1 MSQTTITLAF
11 EQWKA
16 QQGATGEPV
25 LLDEFVFA
33 NVPGLDPDQPVD
45 RNETLP
51 PTEQIVHRQAVS
63 RKGVVNDNAV
73 VHSVVLGADVGDFSF
88 NWIGLLNTASGT
100 LAMIVHAP
108 LQQKLK
114 TAEGQQGN
122 VLTRSFLMEY
132 NGAQAETGINTP
144 AETWQIDFTARMA
157 GMDERQR
164 LENIDIFGAAAF
176 FGDGYLVGKS
186 GNQFYVTKG
195 TGYVAGLR
203 TTLAENLNITVT
215 TRPVKVWLD
224 VCWTGSLT
232 SVWGVQS
239 RITVADN
246 LADYVQ
252 NGIQHY
258 VFAVAGIDENGNITD
273 LRPKGTLNEQQASD
287 ALRKHEQSRNH
298 PDATTREKG
307 FVQLSSDTNSES
319 ESLAATPKAVKTAM
333 DNANGRLAKNSNGG
347 DIPDKKQF
355 ARTIGAVTSTTITLG
370 ESGWFKIATVV
381 MPQATSTAVIKLYGG
396 AGFNAGSPEQAA
408 ISELVLR
415 AGNGSP
421 VGITATLWRR
431 SPAAA
436 NEVAWVNTSGD
447 TYDIYIN
454 IGQYAYWLIAQYD
467 YTGNANVT
475 LHSTPEYSS
484 VQPGNSTSG
493 QTYTLYNSLMKPTP
507 EDVGALSVNGG
518 RLNGPLGIGTDN
530 ALGGNSIVFG
540 DNDTG
545 FKWHSDGVL
554 GIYANN
560 ALVGYIDNSGLHM
573 SVDVLTNG
581 AVRAGNAKKL
591 SLTSNNNSTMTAT
604 FNLWGD
610 ANRPTVIELD
620 DDQGWHLY
628 SQRNPDGSIVFTVN
642 GDITANTLRAGGA
655 IYANNGDV
663 SGTVWGGGNAA
674 WLSGYLYSNM
684 VKAIRLGPVALS
696 GGLWRDFQ
704 LGGGQVVTGFHTDG
718 SWEMEG
724 DDDKVYYRPIQYLI
738 GDTWVT
744 APSV

>member
-1 MSQTTITLAF
+1 MSQTAITLAF

-16 QQGATGEPV
+16 QQGTTGEPV

-33 NVPGLDPDQPVD
+33 NVPALDPDQPVD

-51 PTEQIVHRQAVS
+51 PAEQIVHRQAVS

-88 NWIGLLNTASGT
+88 NWIGLLNKASGT

-157 GMDERQR
+157 GMDERLR

-224 VCWTGSLT
+224 VCWTGTLT

-252 NGIQHY
+252 NGVQHY

-307 FVQLSSDTNSES
+307 FVQLSSETNSDS
-319 ESLAATPKAVKTAM
+319 EMLAATPKAVKAAM
-333 DNANGRLAKNSNGG
+333 DNANGRLEKNSNGS
-347 DIPDKKQF
+347 DIPDKDLF
-355 ARTIGAVTSTTITLG
+355 VRRIGAARAFDGAVTIGGDDNPWTTAEFIVWLESQGAFNHPYWMCRGTWSYALNKVITDTGCGNICLAG
-370 ESGWFKIATVV
+370 
-381 MPQATSTAVIKLYGG
+381 AVIEVMGVRGAMTIRVTTTTTTSGYGIASAQFTYINNG
-396 AGFNAGSPEQAA
+396 DGYSP
-408 ISELVLR
+408 
-415 AGNGSP
+415 G
-421 VGITATLWRR
+421 WRR
-431 SPAAA
+431 DF
-436 NEVAWVNTSGD
+436 NT
-447 TYDIYIN
+447 IN
-454 IGQYAYWLIAQYD
+454 
-467 YTGNANVT
+467 
-475 LHSTPEYSS
+475 
-484 VQPGNSTSG
+484 
-493 QTYTLYNSLMKPTP
+493 KPTAG
-507 EDVGALSVNGG
+507 DVGALPITGG
-518 RLNGPLGIGTDN
+518 RINGALGIGTDN

-560 ALVGYIDNSGLHM
+560 AQVGYIDNSGLHM
-573 SVDVLTNG
+573 LADIRATGV
-581 AVRAGNAKKL
+581 VRAGNGKTLTLSSGNNSELNAGL
-591 SLTSNNNSTMTAT
+591 SL
-604 FNLWGD
+604 WGGGE
-610 ANRPTVIELD
+610 RPTVIELSD
-620 DDQGWHLY
+620 EQGWHLY
-628 SQRNPDGSIVFTVN
+628 SQRNTDGSISFTVN
-642 GDITANTLRAGGA
+642 GIVYCNALNIGGA
-655 IYANNGDV
+655 IYQNNGDIFG
-663 SGTVWGGGNAA
+663 SVWGNG
-674 WLSGYLYSNM
+674 WLSTWIHNNV
-684 VKAIRLGPVALS
+684 VKAVRLGPVALS

-724 DDDKVYYRPIQYLI
+724 GDDKVYYRPIQYLV

>member
-16 QQGATGEPV
+16 QQGTTGEPV

-33 NVPGLDPDQPVD
+33 NVPALDPDQPVD

-51 PTEQIVHRQAVS
+51 PAEQIVHRQAVS

-88 NWIGLLNTASGT
+88 NWIGLINKASGT

-224 VCWTGSLT
+224 VCWTGTLT
-232 SVWGVQS
+232 SVWGLQS

-252 NGIQHY
+252 NGVQHY

-475 LHSTPEYSS
+475 LYSTPEYSS

-493 QTYTLYNSLMKPTP
+493 QTYTIYSSLMKPTAG
-507 EDVGALSVNGG
+507 DVGALPITGG

-530 ALGGNSIVFG
+530 ALGGNSIVLG

-545 FKWHSDGVL
+545 FKQDGDGIL

-560 ALVGYIDNSGLHM
+560 ARVGYIDNSGLHM
-573 SVDVLTNG
+573 SVDVITNG
-581 AVRAGNAKKL
+581 GIRAGDGKRL

-655 IYANNGDV
+655 IYQNNGDIFGSLWGNGWLSTWINNNLV
-663 SGTVWGGGNAA
+663 LDVQLGAGTSVTTWNNAGSWPNTPGYVVTSVWKDAQGENIDGINYAPLQKRVGSQWYTVQGGTV
-674 WLSGYLYSNM
+674 
-684 VKAIRLGPVALS
+684 
-696 GGLWRDFQ
+696 
-704 LGGGQVVTGFHTDG
+704 
-718 SWEMEG
+718 
-724 DDDKVYYRPIQYLI
+724 
-738 GDTWVT
+738 
-744 APSV
+744 